1 MNKLKRV
8 TLEKE
13 CVEPFYL
20 TDPKYYEIYKKCIP
34 PRESYYYFPKGEEI
48 IVPNKKPTKSIRRVF
63 YKMPYTNNEKQWLID
78 FKQLINSKSL
88 KLPYFFDDYLL
99 LAFIYSDGGKLD
111 NSIKR
116 LIKYIKFSNE
126 TFPMEINPNSRIIEI
141 LNKGFIYIY
150 GRDNRFRPILVCQC
164 KVFQKIYKN
173 YQTEELL
180 NATNFIMQF
189 LVNHMLVPG
198 KFETINMIVNMTGV
212 SIISLP
218 EPLKKIIPELSDNF
232 LCRLYKNYIIGLTFF
247 TRILYKIAVNFLDKV
262 TVSKI
267 TVLDKKKDPA
277 LFKSI
282 RRDNVEEQFG
292 GTAPNMPQDAEN
304 GFFPPRMPSEHFIKE
319 EENVNDILITE
330 DEYIDKYKKGEI
342 PEECVS
348 PYIYEKLN
356 TQKETYNKQESIK
369 TEQTKYDLKKS
380 KPISNIS
387 YSNNIT
393 KSSSNQI
400 EGKSQFSQNTI
411 NLNSNYFMFKKQS
424 EKNKIKHILNNGWDF
439 QDESPYMKYDTRTI
453 PIKHINLF
461 EEINK
466 FGQKKQNF
474 CSKISLINSK
484 CSTIN
489 YH

>member
-198 KFETINMIVNMTGV
+198 KFETLNMIVNMTGV

-439 QDESPYMKYDTRTI
+439 QDESPYMKYDARTI

>member
-198 KFETINMIVNMTGV
+198 KFETLNMIVNMTGV

-439 QDESPYMKYDTRTI
+439 QDESPYMKYNTRTI

>member
-20 TDPKYYEIYKKCIP
+20 TDPKYSEIYKKCIP

-198 KFETINMIVNMTGV
+198 KFETLNMIVNMTGV

-439 QDESPYMKYDTRTI
+439 QEELPYMKYNTRTI

>member
-48 IVPNKKPTKSIRRVF
+48 IVPNKKPIKSIRRVF

-198 KFETINMIVNMTGV
+198 KFETLNMIVNMTGV

>member
-1 MNKLKRV
+1 MSNL
-8 TLEKE
+8 
-13 CVEPFYL
+13 F
-20 TDPKYYEIYKKCIP
+20 
-34 PRESYYYFPKGEEI
+34 GEEI
-48 IVPNKKPTKSIRRVF
+48 IVPNKKPIKSIRRVF
-63 YKMPYTNNEKQWLID
+63 YKMPYTNDEKQWLID

-88 KLPYFFDDYLL
+88 KLPYYFDDYLL
-99 LAFIYSDGGKLD
+99 LAFIYSDRGKLD
-111 NSIKR
+111 DSFKR
-116 LIKYIKFSNE
+116 LEKYIKFSNE
-126 TFPMEINPNSRIIEI
+126 TFPMEINPNSKIFEI

-150 GRDNRFRPILVCQC
+150 GRDNRFRPILVCQA
-164 KVFQKIYKN
+164 KVFQKLYKN

-189 LVNHMLVPG
+189 LVNHMLV
-198 KFETINMIVNMTGV
+198 
-212 SIISLP
+212 
-218 EPLKKIIPELSDNF
+218 DNF

-292 GTAPNMPQDAEN
+292 GTAPNLPQDAEN
-304 GFFPPRMPSEHFIKE
+304 GFFPPRMPSQHFIKE
-319 EENVNDILITE
+319 DENINDILITE
-330 DEYIDKYKKGEI
+330 EEYIDKYKKGEI

-356 TQKETYNKQESIK
+356 NQKESYKKQESIK
-369 TEQTKYDLKKS
+369 TEGTKSDSKKS
-380 KPISNIS
+380 KIISNIS

-393 KSSSNQI
+393 KSSSSQI
-400 EGKSQFSQNTI
+400 EGKSRFLQNPV
-411 NLNSNYFMFKKQS
+411 NLESSYFMLKKKN
-424 EKNKIKHILNNGWDF
+424 EKNKIKHILNSGWDF
-439 QDESPYMKYDTRTI
+439 QDESPYMKYNINTV

-461 EEINK
+461 NEINK

-484 CSTIN
+484 NSTIY

>member
-198 KFETINMIVNMTGV
+198 KFETLNMIVNMTGV

-439 QDESPYMKYDTRTI
+439 QEESPYMKYNTRTI

>member
-34 PRESYYYFPKGEEI
+34 PRESYYYYPKGEEI

-63 YKMPYTNNEKQWLID
+63 YKMPYTNDEKQWLID

-88 KLPYFFDDYLL
+88 KLPYYFDDYLL
-99 LAFIYSDGGKLD
+99 LSFIYSDGAKLD
-111 NSIKR
+111 NSLKR
-116 LIKYIKFSNE
+116 LIKYIKFANE

-164 KVFQKIYKN
+164 KVFQKFYKN

-180 NATNFIMQF
+180 NATNFLMQF

-198 KFETINMIVNMTGV
+198 KFETINMIINMTGV

-319 EENVNDILITE
+319 EENVNDILIAE

-369 TEQTKYDLKKS
+369 TEETKIDLKKS

-387 YSNNIT
+387 YSNKIT
-393 KSSSNQI
+393 KSSSSHI
-400 EGKSQFSQNTI
+400 EGKSQFTQNSI
-411 NLNSNYFMFKKQS
+411 KLNSDYFMLKKQS

-439 QDESPYMKYDTRTI
+439 QDESPYMKYNTRTI
-453 PIKHINLF
+453 PIKHINLLD
-461 EEINK
+461 EINK
-466 FGQKKQNF
+466 FRKKKQEF

-484 CSTIN
+484 YSTIN

>member
-48 IVPNKKPTKSIRRVF
+48 IAPNKKPTKSIRRVF

-218 EPLKKIIPELSDNF
+218 EPLKRIIPELSNNF

-319 EENVNDILITE
+319 EENVNDVLITE

-439 QDESPYMKYDTRTI
+439 QEESPYMKYNTRTI

>member
-34 PRESYYYFPKGEEI
+34 PRESYYYYPKGEEI

-63 YKMPYTNNEKQWLID
+63 YKMPYTNDEKQWLID

-88 KLPYFFDDYLL
+88 KLPYYFDDYLL
-99 LAFIYSDGGKLD
+99 LSFIYSDGAKLD
-111 NSIKR
+111 NSLKR
-116 LIKYIKFSNE
+116 LIKYIKFANE

-164 KVFQKIYKN
+164 KVFQKFYKN

-180 NATNFIMQF
+180 NATNFLMQF

-198 KFETINMIVNMTGV
+198 KFETINMIINMTGV

-330 DEYIDKYKKGEI
+330 EEYIEKYKKGEI
-342 PEECVS
+342 PEECIS

-356 TQKETYNKQESIK
+356 AQKETYNKQESIK
-369 TEQTKYDLKKS
+369 TIETKSDLKKS

-393 KSSSNQI
+393 KCSSSQI
-400 EGKSQFSQNTI
+400 EGRSQFSKNI
-411 NLNSNYFMFKKQS
+411 IKLNSDYLMLKKQS
-424 EKNKIKHILNNGWDF
+424 EKNKIKHILNNGWDC
-439 QDESPYMKYDTRTI
+439 QDESPYMKYNTRTI

-461 EEINK
+461 DEINK
-466 FGQKKQNF
+466 FGKKKQEF

-484 CSTIN
+484 YSTIN

>member
-13 CVEPFYL
+13 CAEPFYL

-99 LAFIYSDGGKLD
+99 LAFIYSDGCKLD

-212 SIISLP
+212 SIIS
-218 EPLKKIIPELSDNF
+218 F
-232 LCRLYKNYIIGLTFF
+232 
-247 TRILYKIAVNFLDKV
+247 NFLDKV

-411 NLNSNYFMFKKQS
+411 NLNSNYFMLKKQS

-439 QDESPYMKYDTRTI
+439 QDESPYMKYNTRTI

>member
-198 KFETINMIVNMTGV
+198 KFETLNMIVNMTGV

-218 EPLKKIIPELSDNF
+218 EPLKRIIPELSDNF

-267 TVLDKKKDPA
+267 NVLDKKKDPA

-292 GTAPNMPQDAEN
+292 GMAPNLPQDAEN
-304 GFFPPRMPSEHFIKE
+304 GFFPPRMPSQHFIKE
-319 EENVNDILITE
+319 EENINDILITE

>member
-198 KFETINMIVNMTGV
+198 KFETLNMIVNMTGV

>member
-198 KFETINMIVNMTGV
+198 KFETLNMIVNMTGV

-439 QDESPYMKYDTRTI
+439 QDESPYMKYNTNTVISDTVI
-453 PIKHINLF
+453 IDEYKN
-461 EEINK
+461 NSYKAYK
-466 FGQKKQNF
+466 F
-474 CSKISLINSK
+474 I
-484 CSTIN
+484 
-489 YH
+489 

>member
-1 MNKLKRV
+1 MNQLKRV

-13 CVEPFYL
+13 CEEPFYL
-20 TDPKYYEIYKKCIP
+20 TDPKYYEIYKKCLP

-48 IVPNKKPTKSIRRVF
+48 IVHHKKPIKSIRRVF
-63 YKMPYTNNEKQWLID
+63 YKMPYTNDEKQWLID
-78 FKQLINSKSL
+78 FKQMINSRSV
-88 KLPYFFDDYLL
+88 KLPPFFDDYLL
-99 LAFIYSDGGKLD
+99 LAFIYSGGGKLD
-111 NSIKR
+111 DSFKR

-126 TFPMEINPNSRIIEI
+126 IFPMEINPNSKIIEI

-164 KVFQKIYKN
+164 KTFQKMYKN

-198 KFETINMIVNMTGV
+198 KFETLNMIINMTGV

-218 EPLKKIIPELSDNF
+218 EPLKRIIPELSDNF
-232 LCRLYKNYIIGLTFF
+232 LCRLYKNYIIGLNFF

-267 TVLDKKKDPA
+267 TVLDKKKDPN
-277 LFKSI
+277 LFKAI

-292 GTAPNMPQDAEN
+292 GTAPNMPQDTEN

-319 EENVNDILITE
+319 DENVNDILITE

-356 TQKETYNKQESIK
+356 AQKETIATFNKQESGKIEEINSVFKK
-369 TEQTKYDLKKS
+369 TN
-380 KPISNIS
+380 PISSN

-393 KSSSNQI
+393 KTSSSQI
-400 EGKSQFSQNTI
+400 EGKSQFSQSI
-411 NLNSNYFMFKKQS
+411 KDSNY
-424 EKNKIKHILNNGWDF
+424 
-439 QDESPYMKYDTRTI
+439 KYLLQKYLEWTQ
-453 PIKHINLF
+453 NLF
-461 EEINK
+461 
-466 FGQKKQNF
+466 
-474 CSKISLINSK
+474 
-484 CSTIN
+484 
-489 YH
+489 

>member
-13 CVEPFYL
+13 CIDPFYL

-48 IVPNKKPTKSIRRVF
+48 IVPNKKPIKSIRRVF

-99 LAFIYSDGGKLD
+99 LAFIYSDGAKLD

-198 KFETINMIVNMTGV
+198 KFETLNMIVNMTGV

>member
-48 IVPNKKPTKSIRRVF
+48 IVPNKKPIKSIRRVF
-63 YKMPYTNNEKQWLID
+63 YKMPYTNDEKQWLID

-88 KLPYFFDDYLL
+88 KLPYYFDDYLL
-99 LAFIYSDGGKLD
+99 LAFIYSSRGKLD
-111 NSIKR
+111 DSFKR

-126 TFPMEINPNSRIIEI
+126 TFPMEINPNSKIIEI

-150 GRDNRFRPILVCQC
+150 GRDNRFRPILVCQS
-164 KVFQKIYKN
+164 KVFQKLYKN

-180 NATNFIMQF
+180 NATNFLMQF

-198 KFETINMIVNMTGV
+198 KFETLNMIINMTGV

-218 EPLKKIIPELSDNF
+218 EPLKRIIPELSQNF

-400 EGKSQFSQNTI
+400 EGKSQFSKNTI
-411 NLNSNYFMFKKQS
+411 NLNSNYFMLKKQS

-439 QDESPYMKYDTRTI
+439 QDESPYMKYNTNTV

-461 EEINK
+461 NEINQ
-466 FGQKKQNF
+466 FGKKKQKF

-484 CSTIN
+484 NSTIY

>member
-48 IVPNKKPTKSIRRVF
+48 ILLNKKPIKSIRRVF
-63 YKMPYTNNEKQWLID
+63 YKMPYTNDEKQWLID

-198 KFETINMIVNMTGV
+198 KFETLNMIVNMTGV

-439 QDESPYMKYDTRTI
+439 QEESPYMKYNTRTI